1 VNEVS
6 LDRTIAALAEPSRR
20 QVVDLLSQGPLRAGD
35 LARATGMSAP
45 AMSRHLRVLK
55 RSHLIIEDRIEND
68 ARVKLYR
75 LVPKPF
81 NELSDWLAEVRAF
94 WHGQL
99 AALKAH
105 VEQSARDEE

>member
-1 VNEVS
+1 MSEAG
-6 LDRTIAALAEPSRR
+6 LDRTIAALAEPARR
-20 QVVDLLSQGPLRAGD
+20 QVVDLLSQGPLRAGE

-55 RSHLIIEDRIEND
+55 RSHIIIEDRVEAD

-81 NELSDWLAEVRAF
+81 NELSDWLEEVRAF
-94 WHGQL
+94 WQGKL
-99 AALKAH
+99 AALKHH
-105 VEQSARDEE
+105 VEQSQRDEE